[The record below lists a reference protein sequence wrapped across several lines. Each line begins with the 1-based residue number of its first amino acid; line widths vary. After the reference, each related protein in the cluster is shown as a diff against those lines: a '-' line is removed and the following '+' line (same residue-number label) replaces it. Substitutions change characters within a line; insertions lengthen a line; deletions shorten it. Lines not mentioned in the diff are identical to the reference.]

1 MFRLSG
7 GHFPFNQIILHGL
20 IRDANGR
27 KMSKSLGNVIDPN
40 DIIDGIEQQK
50 MIDRINE
57 SQLEP
62 KEKGKILFYQI

>member
-1 MFRLSG
+1 
-7 GHFPFNQIILHGL
+7 
-20 IRDANGR
+20 
-27 KMSKSLGNVIDPN
+27 MSKSLGNVIDPN

-62 KEKGKILFYQI
+62 KEKGNMRFFLSNIMK